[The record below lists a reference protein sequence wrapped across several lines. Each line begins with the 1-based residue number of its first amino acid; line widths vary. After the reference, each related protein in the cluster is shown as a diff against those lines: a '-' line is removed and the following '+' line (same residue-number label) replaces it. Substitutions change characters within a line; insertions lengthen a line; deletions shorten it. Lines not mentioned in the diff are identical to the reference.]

1 MKKGHCPKCNAQE
14 VHAMDGP
21 YSELVRVPLGWTG
34 GATTNYFICIRCG
47 YVEIY
52 IRNEADLP
60 KIAEKLSKVPVSG

>member
-1 MKKGHCPKCNAQE
+1 
-14 VHAMDGP
+14 MDGP